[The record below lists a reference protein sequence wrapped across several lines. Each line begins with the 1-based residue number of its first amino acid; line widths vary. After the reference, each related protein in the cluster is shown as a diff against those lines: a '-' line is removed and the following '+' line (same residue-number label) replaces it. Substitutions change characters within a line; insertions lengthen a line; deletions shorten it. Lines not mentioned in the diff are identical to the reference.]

1 MKTTISLIL
10 VAMYFLPIQ
19 TEAKVPY
26 NSDWCDSMYN
36 QLWFSEVP
44 PTIQKE
50 CKSRF
55 TFLTNSIKRQLPQ
68 YAN

>member
-10 VAMYFLPIQ
+10 ALMYFLPAQIHWSI
-19 TEAKVPY
+19 PY

-44 PTIQKE
+44 NTIQKE
-50 CKSRF
+50 CKNRF

-68 YAN
+68 YD